1 MSAARDSGQR
11 AAHLAGAVDHVLRE
25 GVATLSLRPL
35 AAALGTSDRM
45 LLYYFGTR
53 DGLLAAVLDVV
64 GEQLQAGLTA
74 ALPSEPVAPGRLLP
88 ALWASMEHADAQAH
102 VRLYLEVSGL
112 AARGRQPFTGLA
124 RRVAEDWLSW
134 VGPRLDVPDDERPA
148 AAAGLLAALDG
159 VLLVG
164 AVAGR
169 ERASAAAGWLAGRLG
184 GDSGQVGGAVPG

>member
-11 AAHLAGAVDHVLRE
+11 AAYLSGAVEHVLRE

-53 DGLLAAVLDVV
+53 DDLLAAVLGVV
-64 GEQLQAGLTA
+64 GEQLRTGLTA
-74 ALPSEPVAPGRLLP
+74 ALPGAPVAPGRLLP
-88 ALWASMEHADAQAH
+88 VLWSSLEGPGADAH
-102 VRLYLEVSGL
+102 VRLHLEVSGL
-112 AARGRQPFTGLA
+112 AARGRQPFADLA

-134 VGPRLDVPDDERPA
+134 VGPRLDVADDERRA

-159 VLLVG
+159 VLLVN
-164 AVAGR
+164 AVAGP
-169 ERASAAAGWLAGRLG
+169 ERARAAAGWLAERLAG
-184 GDSGQVGGAVPG
+184 PGAEV

>member
-11 AAHLAGAVDHVLRE
+11 AAHLAGAVEHVLRE

-53 DGLLAAVLDVV
+53 DDLLAEVLDAV
-64 GEQLQAGLTA
+64 GEQLRTGLTA
-74 ALPSEPVAPGRLLP
+74 ALPGGPVPPGRLLA
-88 ALWASMEHADAQAH
+88 ALWASLERSGAQAH

-134 VGPRLDVPDDERPA
+134 VGPHLDVPGDERAA

-159 VLLVG
+159 VLLVD

-169 ERASAAAGWLAGRLG
+169 ERATAAAGWLAGRLG
-184 GDSGQVGGAVPG
+184 GSGQVGGAVPG

>member
-11 AAHLAGAVDHVLRE
+11 AAYLAGAVGHVLRE
-25 GVATLSLRPL
+25 GVGTLSLRPL

-53 DGLLAAVLDVV
+53 DDLLAEVLDVV
-64 GEQLQAGLTA
+64 GGQLQAGLTA
-74 ALPSEPVAPGRLLP
+74 ALPDGPVAPGRLLQ
-88 ALWASMEHADAQAH
+88 ALSASLEDPGAQAH

-112 AARGRQPFTGLA
+112 AARGRTPFDRLA

-134 VGPRLDVPDDERPA
+134 VEPRLDVADGERA
-148 AAAGLLAALDG
+148 GAAAGLLAALDG

-164 AVAGR
+164 AVAGP
-169 ERASAAAGWLAGRLG
+169 ERARAAAGWLAGRLG
-184 GDSGQVGGAVPG
+184 LGHA

>member
-1 MSAARDSGQR
+1 MRTARDPRQR
-11 AAHLAGAVDHVLRE
+11 AAHLAGAVQHVLRE

-53 DGLLAAVLDVV
+53 DDLLAAVLDTV

-74 ALPSEPVAPGRLLP
+74 ALPDGPVPPDRLLP
-88 ALWASMEHADAQAH
+88 ALWASLEDAGAEAH

-112 AARGRQPFTGLA
+112 AARGRQPFADLA
-124 RRVAEDWLSW
+124 RRVAEDWLTW
-134 VGPRLDVPDDERPA
+134 VGPRLDVPDDERAA

-159 VLLVG
+159 VLLVE

-169 ERASAAAGWLAGRLG
+169 ERARAAAGWLSGRLAG
-184 GDSGQVGGAVPG
+184 SGQVGGAVPG

>member
-1 MSAARDSGQR
+1 MSGARDTDQR
-11 AAHLAGAVDHVLRE
+11 AAHLAGAVEHVLRE

-53 DGLLAAVLDVV
+53 DELLAAVLDTV
-64 GEQLQAGLTA
+64 GEQLRTGLTG
-74 ALPSEPVAPGRLLP
+74 ALPDGPVAPGRLLP
-88 ALWASMEHADAQAH
+88 ALWSSLEAAGAEAH

-112 AARGRQPFTGLA
+112 AARGRQPFADLA
-124 RRVAEDWLSW
+124 RRVAEDWLAW
-134 VGPRLDVPDDERPA
+134 VGPRLDVPDAERPA

-159 VLLVG
+159 VLLVD

-169 ERASAAAGWLAGRLG
+169 EHARSAAGWLADRLG
-184 GDSGQVGGAVPG
+184 RADPRAGGPPRG

>member
-11 AAHLAGAVDHVLRE
+11 AAHLAGAVEHVLRE

-53 DGLLAAVLDVV
+53 DELLSAVLDAV
-64 GEQLQAGLTA
+64 GEQLQTGLTA
-74 ALPSEPVAPGRLLP
+74 ALPDGPVPPGRLLP
-88 ALWASMEHADAQAH
+88 ALWASLEDSGAAAH

-112 AARGRQPFTGLA
+112 AARGRQPFADLA

-134 VGPRLDVPDDERPA
+134 VGPRLDVPDHERAA

-159 VLLVG
+159 VLLVD

-169 ERASAAAGWLAGRLG
+169 ERARAAAGWLGGRLG
-184 GDSGQVGGAVPG
+184 RDDS